1 MVERQ
6 QEESQPRDSLNNL
19 SHFSAHLHFAQKHV
33 EHILIIIP
41 EPSRTSI
48 FRFSVLERPVHTES
62 HDQISLYI
70 QTSSYILTSLER
82 GWNKSHCPGVA
93 VAFAKTLP
101 CSTSNFY
108 KILTGT
114 GEIYLNSSIVRLQVS
129 QVQLERWLLKA
140 GPRTST
146 SSTSL
151 MLSRW
156 QLRNGEVSN
165 KEYDQLLVR
174 QSPKSYRTC

>member
-82 GWNKSHCPGVA
+82 DWKVDLHRVGYV
-93 VAFAKTLP
+93 
-101 CSTSNFY
+101 
-108 KILTGT
+108 T
-114 GEIYLNSSIVRLQVS
+114 GEYSQIDFLRL
-129 QVQLERWLLKA
+129 
-140 GPRTST
+140 G
-146 SSTSL
+146 
-151 MLSRW
+151 
-156 QLRNGEVSN
+156 
-165 KEYDQLLVR
+165 DQA
-174 QSPKSYRTC
+174 